1 MRSHDLIPQLSG
13 KVCYNSV
20 KPKVEGIMLVVEAKL
35 KNGTPEQYQKFDEAI
50 RTAQFVRNKCVKF
63 WMENKGTTKNDLQK
77 LCAILAKDS
86 TTPWVNKLNSQ
97 ARQSSAD
104 RAWQA
109 ISRFYANCRDL
120 SIRKKGFPK
129 FKKHSMSVEYK
140 ITGYSL
146 SGNRKQITFTDGF
159 KVGTFDLWC
168 SQKTL
173 VYYSS
178 QQIRRVRVVKRA
190 DGYYC
195 QFLINYDRE
204 ESHEFTGSVVGI
216 DLGLKEFYTDSNGKT
231 VENPRFLR
239 KSERRLKKAQRRL
252 SKCHRKRQK
261 QSSNY
266 HKQRQKVAKL
276 HLKVFRQRKDRAIK
290 DALALVQSNDLVVYD
305 ALKVSNL
312 VKNHKLAQSISDA
325 SWYQFTQWVNYF
337 AKIHKITCIAVPP
350 QFTTIDCSVCGAKVY
365 KTLSTRTHQCPDC
378 QTVLDRDWNAAINIL
393 KKGLKYLGEYLN
405 GTVGQAETDP
415 NDWGES
421 GLWVFNRDVED
432 LSRLVEPVISR
443 SDSGRIPRQA
453 RSLTVG
459 VCQCTQ

>member
-63 WMENKGTTKNDLQK
+63 WMENKGTTRNDLQK
-77 LCAILAKDS
+77 LCAVLAKDS

-109 ISRFYANCRDL
+109 ISRFYANCRD
-120 SIRKKGFPK
+120 
-129 FKKHSMSVEYK
+129 
-140 ITGYSL
+140 
-146 SGNRKQITFTDGF
+146 
-159 KVGTFDLWC
+159 
-168 SQKTL
+168 
-173 VYYSS
+173 
-178 QQIRRVRVVKRA
+178 
-190 DGYYC
+190 
-195 QFLINYDRE
+195 
-204 ESHEFTGSVVGI
+204 
-216 DLGLKEFYTDSNGKT
+216 
-231 VENPRFLR
+231 
-239 KSERRLKKAQRRL
+239 
-252 SKCHRKRQK
+252 CHRKRQK